1 MCIIVYKPTTAKMPN
16 KKTLI
21 KCWNNNKDGAG
32 YMFPSKGSVIIKKGF
47 MKFNDFYNNLK
58 SDLKRYGEF
67 TPFVLHFRIQTQGG
81 VNPQY
86 THPFP
91 LSSDMDNLKK
101 LRVKTDIG
109 IAHNGIIDLT
119 SSRYNY
125 TVTYS
130 DTMKFITDYLSL
142 IIHDKYYYKDKDKL
156 TLIERLIE
164 SKMAIMDGDGHTELI
179 GEFIEDNGVY
189 YSNDYYKEDRY
200 KRVITT
206 TPTYHKST
214 TKYTDEEI
222 LEEYG
227 SWVQCLNTDKLWFD
241 PLYFCPKEDYDTE
254 QLCKRCVCYNECKK
268 RGNIKC

>member
-21 KCWNNNKDGAG
+21 TCWNNNRDGAG

-47 MKFNDFYNNLK
+47 MKFNEFYNNLK

-91 LSSDMDNLKK
+91 LSSEMDDLRK
-101 LRVKTDIG
+101 LRAKTEIG

-119 SSRYNY
+119 SSRYSY

-142 IIHDKYYYKDKDKL
+142 IIHNKNYYEDKNKL

-179 GEFIEDNGVY
+179 GDFVEDNGVY
-189 YSNDYYKEDRY
+189 YSNNYFREDRY
-200 KRVITT
+200 KKVL
-206 TPTYHKST
+206 PTSSRK
-214 TKYTDEEI
+214 TKTYTDEELI
-222 LEEYG
+222 NEYG
-227 SWVQCLNTDKLWFD
+227 GWVETLPNNKLWFD
-241 PLYFCPKEDYDTE
+241 PVYYCPKQDYNTE
-254 QLCKRCVCYNECKK
+254 QLCKRCVCYETCKK
-268 RGNIKC
+268 RRNISC